1 MRNRIGHV
9 GPTLPIA
16 FGAVA
21 GSVVVWRSWDAS
33 SLSQHRW
40 AAIGALL
47 VMIAVTLALPRMT
60 KRLKAPGHVP
70 ALIGVVQFAIYC
82 CVPETGQIGETVVVV
97 IMVIAIEL
105 AIGRSL
111 PWWLHSTAAAI
122 VLWSGMFGATG
133 RESALIGALFAS
145 WPIVLVAVMPR
156 RSYVIAALGSIAVIA
171 VARTGALQPT
181 ASPALV
187 AVAVAAPI
195 SVLLALLA
203 VALRVRGP
211 HPLDR
216 AA

>member
-1 MRNRIGHV
+1 M
-9 GPTLPIA
+9 PMA

-21 GSVVVWRSWDAS
+21 GCVVVWRSWDAS

-40 AAIGALL
+40 AAIGTLL
-47 VMIAVTLALPRMT
+47 VMIAVTLALPRLT
-60 KRLKAPGHVP
+60 KRLRAPGHVP
-70 ALIGVVQFAIYC
+70 AVIGVVQFAIYC

-105 AIGRSL
+105 AVGRSL

-133 RESALIGALFAS
+133 RPSALIGALFAS

-156 RSYVIAALGSIAVIA
+156 RSYVIAAIGSIAVIA

-181 ASPALV
+181 ASPAVV
-187 AVAVAAPI
+187 AVAIAAPI
-195 SVLLALLA
+195 SVLLAA
-203 VALRVRGP
+203 VALRVRGS
-211 HPLDR
+211 HPLDG
-216 AA
+216 AT

>member
-1 MRNRIGHV
+1 MKIGHV
-9 GPTLPIA
+9 GLTLPMA

-21 GSVVVWRSWDAS
+21 GCVVVWRSWDAS

-40 AAIGALL
+40 AAIGTLL
-47 VMIAVTLALPRMT
+47 VMIAVTLALPRLT
-60 KRLKAPGHVP
+60 ERLRAPGHVP

-105 AIGRSL
+105 AVGRSL

-133 RESALIGALFAS
+133 RPSALIGALFAS

-156 RSYVIAALGSIAVIA
+156 RSYVIAAIGSIAVIA

-181 ASPALV
+181 ASPAVV
-187 AVAVAAPI
+187 AVAIAAPI
-195 SVLLALLA
+195 SVLLAA
-203 VALRVRGP
+203 VALRVRGS
-211 HPLDR
+211 HPLDG
-216 AA
+216 AT